1 MNFTKEFTKN
11 AIWVDFGEEIM
22 YGEDQAYINYPVSFP
37 TVNFYLHDTNELI
50 TIADNMRKE
59 KGFLP
64 FFDDSGEYD
73 WDGWY
78 NFYIGING
86 FSKTKLDTS
95 IMFTVASE
103 TQSDDNETYY
113 IDLSEEE
120 QLIIYAELDKQC
132 RKNLQKSCDELLE
145 EAREE
150 MIFND

>member
-1 MNFTKEFTKN
+1 MLF
-11 AIWVDFGEEIM
+11 
-22 YGEDQAYINYPVSFP
+22 
-37 TVNFYLHDTNELI
+37 
-50 TIADNMRKE
+50 R
-59 KGFLP
+59 
-64 FFDDSGEYD
+64 
-73 WDGWY
+73 
-78 NFYIGING
+78 
-86 FSKTKLDTS
+86 SKTKLDTS

-150 MIFND
+150 MIFNV